1 VTPDVVE
8 EDHVVVRLYLYH
20 LREDEVV
27 QDDVVLHH
35 LHHLHRLHRLRLL
48 TLHQRADDADEH
60 QKACAGDVMCAVGDK
75 SAGDV
80 LCAGAV

>member
-1 VTPDVVE
+1 VTPEVVE
-8 EDHVVVRLYLYH
+8 EEEVVRLYLYH

-27 QDDVVLHH
+27 QDDVVLH
-35 LHHLHRLHRLRLL
+35 LHHLYHLHRLRLL
-48 TLHQRADDADEH
+48 NLHQRADDEDEH